1 MFASS
6 DGIFAQLPFIRFLT
20 DRSKLAA
27 IKTRRIKLVWQTDE
41 YHGQLQQWMQ
51 SIMDDEDV
59 EFDLLDISIHVCQ
72 NAVQISAEAGSTGP
86 ITKVKR
92 MGQRLKV
99 IHDVPDVESYIQL
112 EMKEPKRQVA
122 VSGYW
127 QSMPRGFSTCVNGSL
142 RPFNESGRSL
152 SHEESSFQT
161 QSPHATS
168 ATQGASTPM
177 MDFSTQL
184 ASTRSISSQPSH
196 APCEVKGETGN
207 SRCTNQTLACRSTDR
222 GVASYA
228 VGGKMAS
235 MYDRLGGA
243 FRCDIEPESSLYVA
257 VWTPYNSSVQS
268 QPRPESCGKKWTFT
282 NPRTNASAV
291 AMVVDR
297 CASCVGVGRQTSDPT
312 TADIFVNGATVDL
325 SRDLWDLLYD
335 GEPPGVYDIDYD
347 GPVWLGTAAEPDILR
362 NPNCG
367 V

>member
-1 MFASS
+1 MNLLHYILGSS
-6 DGIFAQLPFIRFLT
+6 VFPYVLGKLPAEGSCRNSP
-20 DRSKLAA
+20 D
-27 IKTRRIKLVWQTDE
+27 DN
-41 YHGQLQQWMQ
+41 
-51 SIMDDEDV
+51 SILMY
-59 EFDLLDISIHVCQ
+59 
-72 NAVQISAEAGSTGP
+72 A
-86 ITKVKR
+86 
-92 MGQRLKV
+92 
-99 IHDVPDVESYIQL
+99 
-112 EMKEPKRQVA
+112 
-122 VSGYW
+122 SGYW

-142 RPFNESGRSL
+142 IPFNESVRSL
-152 SHEESSFQT
+152 SHEESSFPT

-168 ATQGASTPM
+168 ATQGATISM
-177 MDFSTQL
+177 AEFSTQL
-184 ASTRSISSQPSH
+184 APTRSVSSQPNY

-257 VWTPYNSSVQS
+257 VWTPYNSSLQS

-282 NPRTNASAV
+282 NPRTKTSAV

-347 GPVWLGTAAEPDILR
+347 GPVWLGTAAEPEVLR